1 MGSSGFSPILWQTN
15 EPSAAPIFL
24 RLSALQSLGFF
35 LLFVAEFLKED
46 DSTHFTRQ
54 SLVFKMNVIGFSLI
68 CRLHIFYFR
77 MWIVS
82 LSCSV
87 PRHQK
92 PNKIIEEAVWP
103 LR

>member
-1 MGSSGFSPILWQTN
+1 MSAYAGTN
-15 EPSAAPIFL
+15 K
-24 RLSALQSLGFF
+24 G
-35 LLFVAEFLKED
+35 VD
-46 DSTHFTRQ
+46 DISVLVFTC
-54 SLVFKMNVIGFSLI
+54 VFKMNVIGFSLI